1 MLLVVQFQ
9 GVKLSVMM
17 AVLSIGRNVS
27 MEFAGLG
34 FKTRRV
40 NVEGMRVI
48 KLSEEALD
56 CEDSEHLYW
65 VLLNNEL
72 DWI

>member
-1 MLLVVQFQ
+1 V
-9 GVKLSVMM
+9 
-17 AVLSIGRNVS
+17 
-27 MEFAGLG
+27 EFAGLD

-65 VLLNNEL
+65 ILLNNEL

>member
-1 MLLVVQFQ
+1 
-9 GVKLSVMM
+9 
-17 AVLSIGRNVS
+17 

-34 FKTRRV
+34 FKRRGV

-56 CEDSEHLYW
+56 REDSEHFFGFF
-65 VLLNNEL
+65 
-72 DWI
+72 